1 MAESENVH
9 LNALALGLVLTAA
22 VLHATWNLLAKR
34 ASGGAPFIWL
44 YFAISTVLYAP
55 IAIAVWILWP
65 RTFTFID
72 IVFIVG
78 NGVLHTI
85 YFITL
90 QRGYRAGDLS
100 VVYPLA
106 RGTGPLLASTA
117 AILFF
122 GEHPT
127 PLAIA
132 GIIIIVAGVFLASG
146 FHRMHDATVRTSV
159 FYGIA
164 TGASIAIYT
173 LWDKHAMTALALS
186 PILYDWGGNVA
197 RLILMTPVAVKRW
210 GEVRAAYRDYRF
222 EAVGIAFLSP
232 LAYLLVL
239 WALTWTPVTYVAP
252 ARESSIMFGT
262 LYGIFFF
269 KERERTHQRLIAAG
283 LMLIGIVA
291 LAHG

>member
-1 MAESENVH
+1 M
-9 LNALALGLVLTAA
+9 
-22 VLHATWNLLAKR
+22 
-34 ASGGAPFIWL
+34 
-44 YFAISTVLYAP
+44 STLLYAP
-55 IAIAVWILWP
+55 LAVAVWIFWP

-72 IVFIVG
+72 VVFIVG

-90 QRGYRAGDLS
+90 QRGYRIGDLS

-122 GEHPT
+122 GERPT

-132 GIIIIVAGVFLASG
+132 GIIAIVAGVFLASG
-146 FHRMHDATVRTSV
+146 FHRMRDATVRASV

-173 LWDKHAMTALALS
+173 PWDKHAMTALALS

-197 RLILMTPVAVKRW
+197 RLILMTPVAIKRW

-222 EAVGIAFLSP
+222 EAAGIAFLSP

-252 ARESSIMFGT
+252 ARELSIMFGT
-262 LYGIFFF
+262 LFGITIF
-269 KERERTHQRLIAAG
+269 KEHERARQRLIAAG